1 MKRSTDRILAS
12 HAGNLPRPDD
22 LWQML
27 LDRDAGKDVGE
38 AALQQRIK
46 HAVAE
51 VVRQQVDAGIDIVND
66 GEQSKRS
73 WQTYASTRL
82 EGLEQRQTQERT
94 AGAAGSIVGRDVA
107 EFGEYFR
114 RGFAGGAGMP
124 STLRA
129 GASVA

>member
-46 HAVAE
+46 QAVAE

-66 GEQSKRS
+66 GEQSKLNFS
-73 WQTYASTRL
+73 YYARERL
-82 EGLEQRQTQERT
+82 GGHER
-94 AGAAGSIVGRDVA
+94 GPDS
-107 EFGEYFR
+107 
-114 RGFAGGAGMP
+114 P
-124 STLRA
+124 S
-129 GASVA
+129 